1 MLVKLLLVML
11 VGASMQQIQP
21 PNVTENCKESMKTK
35 HTTELS
41 DCAKA
46 VTDKY
51 GVKLDV
57 NGKNIDQVKQEICCF
72 IQDEE
77 KCFDIIKVS
86 MDILNFPKGELFFK
100 FFSFYFLDFY

>member
-1 MLVKLLLVML
+1 MF
-11 VGASMQQIQP
+11 VGVSIQQIQP

-41 DCAKA
+41 DCAQA

-57 NGKNIDQVKQEICCF
+57 NGKNIDQVRQEICCF
-72 IQDEE
+72 IKDEE
-77 KCFDIIKVS
+77 KCYDIIKVS
-86 MDILNFPKGELFFK
+86 MDVLNFSKYEISLKKFSILLSFFY
-100 FFSFYFLDFY
+100 ST